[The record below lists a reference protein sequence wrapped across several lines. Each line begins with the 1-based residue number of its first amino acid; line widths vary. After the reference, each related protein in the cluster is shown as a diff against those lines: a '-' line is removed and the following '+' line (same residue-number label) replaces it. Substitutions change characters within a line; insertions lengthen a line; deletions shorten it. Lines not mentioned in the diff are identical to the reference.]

1 MQSSS
6 RKIVSIA
13 ILAAIASIISILERF
28 IPMPVPFIK
37 PGLSNI
43 FVIMALFINP
53 WGAVFVVITKI
64 LFTTVFFG
72 GLFQPVTLMQLLGG
86 LAGVLS
92 MYIIIR
98 INIKVSMIGLSITGA
113 FFHNVILL
121 YAAMLFANI
130 NGIGGLFSLFSLISL
145 ISGAIV
151 GISIIYIM
159 KALQKRGVNLSIY
172 EI

>member
-6 RKIVSIA
+6 RKIVNIA

-92 MYIIIR
+92 MHIIIR

>member
-6 RKIVSIA
+6 RKIVNLA

-28 IPMPVPFIK
+28 IPMPAPFIK

>member
-1 MQSSS
+1 MQSSNK
-6 RKIVSIA
+6 KIINIA

-64 LFTTVFFG
+64 FFTTVFFG
-72 GLFQPVTLMQLLGG
+72 GLFQPVTLMQLTGG
-86 LAGVLS
+86 FIGLLA
-92 MYIIIR
+92 MYIVIR
-98 INIKVSMIGLSITGA
+98 LKIKVSMVGLSITGA
-113 FFHNVILL
+113 FFHNISLL
-121 YAAMLFANI
+121 YTAMLFANI
-130 NGIGGLFSLFSLISL
+130 NGIGSLLAIFSLISL
-145 ISGAIV
+145 ISGAAV
-151 GISIIYIM
+151 GLSVIYIM
-159 KALQKRGVNLSIY
+159 ESLRKRGMDLSIY